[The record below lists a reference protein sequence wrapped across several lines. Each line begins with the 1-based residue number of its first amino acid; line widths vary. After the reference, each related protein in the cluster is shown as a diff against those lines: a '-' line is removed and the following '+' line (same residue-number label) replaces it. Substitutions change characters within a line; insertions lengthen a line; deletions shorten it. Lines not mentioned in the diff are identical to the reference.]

1 MSWRSVA
8 TARGG
13 ERGATRAPIVDT
25 SRALQTLDDGSE
37 MARVREYGIVSQIGI
52 ELGFDGNNVF
62 RRAAPVI
69 AGKSTKP
76 AAARR

>member
-1 MSWRSVA
+1 M
-8 TARGG
+8 
-13 ERGATRAPIVDT
+13 
-25 SRALQTLDDGSE
+25 QTLDDGSE